1 MLRVALATC
10 SALPELYED
19 GPLLIDA
26 LAAFGVKAE
35 PRVWDDSRANWA
47 AYDLVIVH
55 STWDYTWRLAEFLAW
70 TRSVPRL
77 ANPATVL
84 AWNTDKSYLRDLAA
98 AGVPVVPTRFLTP
111 GEVFEPPGMAYVV
124 KATVSAGARDAA
136 AYAAGQDASAHVQ
149 SLHAAG
155 RTAMVQPYLPAVD
168 GAGET
173 SVLCFEGVVS
183 HGAKKDALLKLG
195 AGVRNDLV
203 RSAVVTPREPSL
215 AQIGV
220 AKAALAVVGE
230 SLLYARVDV
239 VPGPD
244 GAPLVLE
251 LELTEPSLFLRH
263 APGSAE
269 RFAAAVARWA
279 TRSSPGGS
287 APRR

>member
-1 MLRVALATC
+1 MTRVALATC

-19 GPLLIDA
+19 GPLLIES
-26 LAAFGVKAE
+26 LAAVGVDAE
-35 PRVWDDSRANWA
+35 PRVWDDTRTDWA
-47 AYDLVIVH
+47 AYDLVVVH
-55 STWDYTWRLAEFLAW
+55 STWDYTWRLPEFLAW
-70 TRSVPRL
+70 ARTVPRL
-77 ANPATVL
+77 ANPADVL
-84 AWNTDKSYLRDLAA
+84 AWNTDKTYLRDLAA

-111 GEVFEPPGMAYVV
+111 GEVFEPPGTAYVV

-136 AYAAGQDASAHVQ
+136 AYAPGQDASAHVRD
-149 SLHAAG
+149 LHSAG

-168 GAGET
+168 GEGET

-183 HGAKKDALLKLG
+183 HGARKGALLELG

-203 RSAVVTPREPSL
+203 SSAVVTPREPSP
-215 AQIGV
+215 AQV
-220 AKAALAVVGE
+220 AVAHAALAVVGE
-230 SLLYARVDV
+230 PLLYARIDV

-269 RFAAAVARWA
+269 RFAAAVARWS
-279 TRSSPGGS
+279 RDGS
-287 APRR
+287 ARRR

>member
-1 MLRVALATC
+1 MTRVALATC

-19 GPLLIDA
+19 GPLLIQA
-26 LAAFGVKAE
+26 LAAVGVEAD
-35 PRVWDDSRANWA
+35 PQVWDDTRTDWA
-47 AYDLVIVH
+47 AYDLVVVH

-70 TRSVPRL
+70 ARTVPRL
-77 ANPATVL
+77 ANPAAVL
-84 AWNTDKSYLRDLAA
+84 AWNTDKTYLRDLAA
-98 AGVPVVPTRFLTP
+98 AGVPVVPTSFLTP
-111 GEVFEPPGMAYVV
+111 GEVFEPPGTAYVV

-136 AYAAGQDASAHVQ
+136 AYAPGQDASAHVRD
-149 SLHAAG
+149 LHAAG

-168 GAGET
+168 GEGET

-183 HGAKKDALLKLG
+183 HGARKGALLELG

-203 RSAVVTPREPSL
+203 SSAVVTPREPSA
-215 AQIGV
+215 AQV
-220 AKAALAVVGE
+220 AVAYAALAVVGE
-230 SLLYARVDV
+230 PLLYARVDV
-239 VPGPD
+239 VPGQD

-269 RFAAAVARWA
+269 CFAAAVVRWL
-279 TRSSPGGS
+279 PDGC

>member
-1 MLRVALATC
+1 MSRVALATC
-10 SALPELYED
+10 AALPELYED
-19 GPLLIDA
+19 GPLLIEA
-26 LAAFGVKAE
+26 LAGLGVEAE
-35 PRVWDDSRANWA
+35 PQVWDDAGADWA
-47 AYDLVIVH
+47 AYDLVVVH
-55 STWDYTWRLAEFLAW
+55 STWDYTWRLTEFLAW
-70 TRSVPRL
+70 ARTVPRL
-77 ANPATVL
+77 ANPASVL
-84 AWNTDKSYLRDLAA
+84 AWNTDKTYLRDLAA

-111 GEVFEPPGMAYVV
+111 GEVFEPPGTAYVV

-136 AYAAGQDASAHVQ
+136 AYAPGQDAGAHVRE
-149 SLHAAG
+149 LHAAG

-183 HGAKKDALLKLG
+183 HGARKGALLELG

-203 RSAVVTPREPSL
+203 SSAVVTPREPS
-215 AQIGV
+215 AVQV
-220 AKAALAVVGE
+220 AVAHAALAVVGE
-230 SLLYARVDV
+230 PLLYARVDV

-269 RFAAAVARWA
+269 RFAAAVARRA
-279 TRSSPGGS
+279 ARSSPGGS